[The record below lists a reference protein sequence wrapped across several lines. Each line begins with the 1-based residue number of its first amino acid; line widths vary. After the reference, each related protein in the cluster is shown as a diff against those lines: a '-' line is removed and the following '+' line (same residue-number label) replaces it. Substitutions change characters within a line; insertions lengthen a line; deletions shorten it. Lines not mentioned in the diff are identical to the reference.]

1 MNFEMRIFVLSVIT
15 LSIFDKETQLIPNP
29 SLISDFQIMT
39 DQLVV
44 HVTIDK

>member
-15 LSIFDKETQLIPNP
+15 LSIFDKQTQLIPNS

-39 DQLVV
+39 DQLVA